1 MGDKKTVIF
10 DLDGTLA
17 LVEDRRQLAMKLD
30 GKINWGIFFHP
41 SNIQLDKPNQPIIE
55 MCKLLKSQG
64 HPVFIF
70 SGRDAV
76 SRDKTVLW
84 LEQYGIEFDLLKMR
98 PQGSRILDITLKQ
111 LWIDRLFPD
120 RSEILC
126 AFDDRD
132 KVVKMWRDNN
142 VTCLQ
147 VAEGNF

>member
-1 MGDKKTVIF
+1 
-10 DLDGTLA
+10 
-17 LVEDRRQLAMKLD
+17 
-30 GKINWGIFFHP
+30 
-41 SNIQLDKPNQPIIE
+41 
-55 MCKLLKSQG
+55 
-64 HPVFIF
+64 
-70 SGRDAV
+70 
-76 SRDKTVLW
+76 
-84 LEQYGIEFDLLKMR
+84 MR